1 MTDEKETKYYK
12 WLSIVWAIL
21 MIALVV
27 FFLFWASSK
36 LFDTNR
42 PVIQNSSNEA
52 YNQSKIEAVK
62 WKFKYDSV
70 SVEYARIMAG
80 IENKINNSTKKIKQ
94 NETTKKQDA
103 ALSDSAVYILRDSLR
118 AEYRKRYFAKDS
130 IVSSRFFN

>member
-1 MTDEKETKYYK
+1 MTDEKLTKYYK
-12 WLSIVWAIL
+12 WLTITACVCVITLTTAY
-21 MIALVV
+21 
-27 FFLFWASSK
+27 LFWASS
-36 LFDTNR
+36 TNR
-42 PVIQNSSNEA
+42 PENPDSSNEA

-80 IENKINNSTKKIKQ
+80 IEKKINNSNKKIKQ
-94 NETTKKQDA
+94 NEITKKQDA

>member
-12 WLSIVWAIL
+12 WLSIVGAIL

-36 LFDTNR
+36 LFDTSR

-70 SVEYARIMAG
+70 SVEYG
-80 IENKINNSTKKIKQ
+80 KVLSLIERKKSNSTKKIKQ
-94 NETTKKQDA
+94 NEITKKQDA
-103 ALSDSAVYILRDSLR
+103 TLSDSLAYKLRDSLR

-130 IVSSRFFN
+130 IVSPRFFN